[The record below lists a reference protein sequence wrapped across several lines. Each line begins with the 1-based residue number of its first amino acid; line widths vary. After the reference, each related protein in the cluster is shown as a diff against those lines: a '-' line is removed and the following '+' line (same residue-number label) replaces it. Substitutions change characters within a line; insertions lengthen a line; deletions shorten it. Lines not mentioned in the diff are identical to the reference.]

1 MMKALVYLIIFF
13 APFSFVKAS
22 TLSDSSTLADSTTL
36 VKNQPDSITKKVVAL
51 LMEAR
56 ELSLEKPLDAVKS
69 YRSALITNKVK
80 DDVWEAGIRL
90 EMGKLLAEVKNKE
103 ALPQLLKANALYKK
117 KANLQGRANALTEIS
132 RIYETNGQFT
142 LALNNYNE
150 LYKILNKLGEA
161 VLAGNV
167 ASHLTDVF
175 IQKQKYTEA
184 FHYADLAK
192 TAYYKVCKKD
202 SLGSIYY
209 KIAHIKKKV
218 NSPKLAEYYILNQ
231 ALSYYRSSNDVDGRL
246 KSFDF
251 LGHLYQ
257 DEKRYSQAK
266 WFYLQANNQSRLSN
280 DTASIVTSLINLGL
294 IKVLIGDLSLA
305 KQDIN
310 EAELI
315 IKSDSSY
322 APLMKEAKIKHTA
335 LFKQLNS
342 VTAATKEKSK
352 KNAKS
357 KPVVKTAEKKTSS
370 STKSSPTA
378 VLVDADKKEK
388 EVTVQKKTKGR

>member
-22 TLSDSSTLADSTTL
+22 GLRDSSTITDSTTL
-36 VKNQPDSITKKVVAL
+36 VKNQPDSITKKVLEL
-51 LMEAR
+51 LIEAR
-56 ELSLEKPLDAVKS
+56 ELSFEKPLDAVKS
-69 YRSALITNKVK
+69 YRLALVTNKVK
-80 DDVWEAGIRL
+80 DDIWEAGIRL
-90 EMGKLLAEVKNKE
+90 EMGKLLALAKNKE

-117 KANLQGRANALTEIS
+117 KANLAGRANALTEIS
-132 RIYETNGQFT
+132 RLYESTGQFT
-142 LALNNYNE
+142 LALNTYNE
-150 LYKILNKLGEA
+150 LYKILNKLGES

-167 ASHLTDVF
+167 ASHLTDTF
-175 IQKQKYTEA
+175 IEKQNYSEA

-192 TAYYKVCKKD
+192 NAYYKVCRKD

-209 KIAHIKKKV
+209 KIAHIKNKV

-231 ALSYYRSSNDVDGRL
+231 ALSYYRSSNDMEGRL

-257 DEKRYSQAK
+257 DQKRYSQAK

-280 DTASIVTSLINLGL
+280 DTANLVTSLINLGL
-294 IKVLIGDLSLA
+294 VKVLIGDLALA
-305 KQDIN
+305 KEDIN

-322 APLMKEAKIKHTA
+322 APLMKKAKIKHAA
-335 LFKQLNS
+335 LFKQLNTVVLAS
-342 VTAATKEKSK
+342 NVKLTKAKTKSAIKAT
-352 KNAKS
+352 
-357 KPVVKTAEKKTSS
+357 EKKASG
-370 STKSSPTA
+370 STKSTSTT

-388 EVTVQKKTKGR
+388 EVPVQKKTKGR

>member
-1 MMKALVYLIIFF
+1 MMKALVYLFIFF

-22 TLSDSSTLADSTTL
+22 ILQDSSALADSTTL
-36 VKNQPDSITKKVVAL
+36 VKNQPDSITRKVVAL
-51 LMEAR
+51 LVDAR
-56 ELSLEKPLDAVKS
+56 ELSLEKPLEAVKS

-80 DDVWEAGIRL
+80 DEIWEADIRL

-132 RIYETNGQFT
+132 KLYESSGQFT

-150 LYKILNKLGEA
+150 LYKILNKLGES

-175 IQKQKYTEA
+175 IKKQKYVEA

-192 TAYYKVCKKD
+192 SAYYKVCRKD

-231 ALSYYRSSNDVDGRL
+231 ALSYYRSSNDMDGRL

-257 DEKRYSQAK
+257 DQKRYSQAK

-294 IKVLIGDLSLA
+294 VKVLIGDLSLA
-305 KQDIN
+305 KQDID

-315 IKSDSSY
+315 IKGDSSY
-322 APLMKEAKIKHTA
+322 APLMKEAKVKHAA
-335 LFKQLNS
+335 LFKQLNTVAS
-342 VTAATKEKSK
+342 ATKEKSK
-352 KNAKS
+352 KNVKAKS
-357 KPVVKTAEKKTSS
+357 PVKAAEKKASG
-370 STKSSPTA
+370 STKSTSNTI
-378 VLVDADKKEK
+378 LVDTEKKEK
-388 EVTVQKKTKGR
+388 EAPIQKKTKGR